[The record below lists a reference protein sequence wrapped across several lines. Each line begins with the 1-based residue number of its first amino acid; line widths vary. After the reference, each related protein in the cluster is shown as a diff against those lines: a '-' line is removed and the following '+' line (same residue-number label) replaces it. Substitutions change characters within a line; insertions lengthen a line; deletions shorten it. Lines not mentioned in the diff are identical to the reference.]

1 MDADGEGV
9 ALLEGDGAEG
19 EGGFVEVEA
28 AAEGAAVLM
37 GEAAAEGVAEQSAGG
52 HDLLV
57 DDENE
62 LLEGIA
68 AAGAQADG
76 LVVESGVADGSDG
89 EDECVGGLPSLDGCV
104 GVVGIDNLTVAAGHG
119 QCNRKGD
126 DGGHEGRRTMF
137 IPWASHCCCPERQAA
152 FHAVRC
158 LPVSCA
164 SADVAVRPEA
174 CGQWAGPSGCPP
186 CLEP

>member
-28 AAEGAAVLM
+28 VGEGSAVLL
-37 GEAAAEGVAEQSAGG
+37 GEAAAEGVAEQCAGG

-57 DDENE
+57 DDEDE

-68 AAGAQADG
+68 AAGAQSDD
-76 LVVESGVADGSDG
+76 LVVERVVGNGSDG
-89 EDECVGGLPSLDGCV
+89 KKEGVGGFPSLDGRV

-119 QCNRKGD
+119 QCNRKGGD
-126 DGGHEGRRTMF
+126 DGGHEGRRVMF
-137 IPWASHCCCPERQAA
+137 IPWAFHCCCPERQAA

-164 SADVAVRPEA
+164 LADVAVRPVA
-174 CGQWAGPSGCPP
+174 CGQWAGP
-186 CLEP
+186 